1 MRIKTILLGGIVS
14 CCMCQPMA
22 YATGIDIVPQPMEVT
37 LGEGVFVLPQ
47 KIGVAYSGK
56 ESIFLAKSASHYLE
70 MSGQTSEVVRRGAVL
85 TVELCPDFSEE
96 EYTLKVTD
104 AGIHIGASCDK
115 GVFYAVQTL
124 VQLMLSQKDR
134 SLPLCN
140 IVDRP
145 RMGYRGLM
153 LDVVRCY
160 IPPQEIKRFID
171 VASRLKINN
180 VHLHLTDDNGW
191 RLEIKKYPKL
201 TDVGAWRVYRPE
213 LFPGRLNQRDPQEAT
228 PVGGFYTQKQMRD
241 IVRYAAERHIN
252 IVPEIEM
259 PAHSAAAI
267 ASYPEFA
274 CTSNDRFVGVFP
286 GIGGKDA
293 SIIMC
298 AGNDDVYRF
307 YEDVLDEVME
317 IFPSKMIHLGGD
329 EADKRLWEN
338 CELCRKRLADE
349 GLENF
354 EELQGYFMDRI
365 NRYVRSKG
373 RTAIGWDEVTYGDPK
388 EDMVIMGWQGDGSVA
403 VDDSRRSG
411 RKFIMTP
418 AQTTYLIR
426 YQGPQWFEPW
436 TYFGN
441 NTISDIYGYDPV
453 GEDWTGP
460 LEENLLGVQGS
471 LWSEFCDS
479 AADMQ
484 YLVFPRLLA
493 VADIGWRAKG
503 TSDIQSFFRA
513 VDNFIPVLDSL
524 GVSHAL
530 SMWNIQHKVR
540 PQGDGSVAV
549 DLRCERP
556 DAQILYSF
564 ADSTF
569 SDSNIFDK
577 EIILDHDTV
586 LYAST
591 FRDGMKMGKTL
602 VLPLEFNKATGRKV
616 EASAR
621 NGLGEVL
628 INGVRGS
635 KRNSDFEW
643 AGWWNGEASF
653 TVDLGSVQPIDSVSL
668 GMLVNS
674 DICIG
679 ASPALYLYVSDNG
692 KSYRL
697 AGEYHVGKDMM
708 WTHPAHVLDVDF
720 GSLDTQGRYIR
731 ITAISPGAVPDGM
744 AREGTP
750 SWIYFDEISVR

>member
-1 MRIKTILLGGIVS
+1 
-14 CCMCQPMA
+14 
-22 YATGIDIVPQPMEVT
+22 
-37 LGEGVFVLPQ
+37 
-47 KIGVAYSGK
+47 
-56 ESIFLAKSASHYLE
+56 
-70 MSGQTSEVVRRGAVL
+70 
-85 TVELCPDFSEE
+85 
-96 EYTLKVTD
+96 
-104 AGIHIGASCDK
+104 
-115 GVFYAVQTL
+115 
-124 VQLMLSQKDR
+124 
-134 SLPLCN
+134 
-140 IVDRP
+140 
-145 RMGYRGLM
+145 
-153 LDVVRCY
+153 
-160 IPPQEIKRFID
+160 
-171 VASRLKINN
+171 
-180 VHLHLTDDNGW
+180 
-191 RLEIKKYPKL
+191 
-201 TDVGAWRVYRPE
+201 
-213 LFPGRLNQRDPQEAT
+213 
-228 PVGGFYTQKQMRD
+228 MRD

-274 CTSNDRFVGVFP
+274 CTSNNRFVGVFP

-460 LEENLLGVQGS
+460 LVENLLGVQGS

-503 TSDIQSFFRA
+503 TSDLQSFFRA
-513 VDNFIPVLDSL
+513 VDNFTPVLDSL

-569 SDSNIFDK
+569 SDKNIFDK
-577 EIILDHDTV
+577 EIILDRDTV

-635 KRNSDFEW
+635 RRNSDFEW

-668 GMLVNS
+668 GVLVNS

-697 AGEYHVGKDMM
+697 AGECHVGKDIM
-708 WTHPAHVLDVDF
+708 WTHPAQVLDVDF